1 MTDPEKWN
9 FLRFIA
15 ATDRWDDNIR
25 NLAKHLLGA
34 SQCCDGLHSWQRRFA
49 MLAHTVARDWIHQ
62 VSDTVRTGG
71 EDIAGLTREPSEND
85 ATDALSRGTDDCDA
99 KARLFVALCLAA
111 GLRAR
116 VVPYWK
122 TPDGKTT
129 HERDAFGLS
138 GPAQGS
144 KLFHVAAEVWL
155 DNTWQPVELTLSRA
169 RLGERGELVPF
180 ESGTRKW
187 KDA

>member
-1 MTDPEKWN
+1 MNDLEKWN

-15 ATDRWDDNIR
+15 ATDRWDDNIIKI
-25 NLAKHLLGA
+25 AKHLLA
-34 SQCCDGLHSWQRRFA
+34 AATCCDGVHSWQRRFA

-71 EDIAGLTREPSEND
+71 EDIAGLTREPREDD
-85 ATDALSRGTDDCDA
+85 ATDALSRGSDDCDA
-99 KARLFVALCLAA
+99 KSRLFVALCLAG

-116 VVPYWK
+116 IVPYWK
-122 TPDGKTT
+122 KPGGPTT
-129 HERDAFGLS
+129 HERDAYGAG
-138 GPAQGS
+138 GPPPGS
-144 KLFHVAAEVWL
+144 QLYHVAAEVWL
-155 DNTWQPVELTLSRA
+155 DNAWQPVELTLSRA